1 MAPRRHPRLPASTPH
16 PLTGTFGRTCWAGRK
31 PLGSSLY
38 NKISMKTKNILTVL
52 LVAFILASCAPVA
65 GVVPTKT
72 TVLRADNFAFVFQDY
87 ACSSIPV
94 NVLDTTNGTLAHTPL
109 GNTISITISLR
120 LTNDELESVYQKAIS
135 ISFFDYPSKFVIPD
149 YQVLGHQS
157 RVSSYQL
164 SMTNGAITNS
174 VSWTDDTISRP
185 SYTKADQL
193 RELMYLINKI
203 IQSHPEIQL
212 LPEPK
217 ALCI

>member
-1 MAPRRHPRLPASTPH
+1 L
-16 PLTGTFGRTCWAGRK
+16 
-31 PLGSSLY
+31 SL
-38 NKISMKTKNILTVL
+38 L
-52 LVAFILASCAPVA
+52 FW
-65 GVVPTKT
+65 
-72 TVLRADNFAFVFQDY
+72 LRARQWLKLFQQKLLFLGQTTLLFQDY

-94 NVLDTTNGTLAHTPL
+94 NVLDTTKDTLAHTPL
-109 GNTISITISLR
+109 GDTISITISLR

-149 YQVLGHQS
+149 YQVLGYQS
-157 RVSSYQL
+157 GISSYQL
-164 SMTNGAITNS
+164 SMTNGVMTNS
-174 VSWTDDTISRP
+174 VSWTDDTISKP

-193 RELMYLINKI
+193 RELMYLIDKI